1 MEFNAAGFLMKNKKL
16 FTKILLSWDQIE
28 NKREM
33 PWKGEKDPYKIWI
46 SEIILQQTRVH
57 QGMSYYYKFI
67 KSFPDV
73 QSLAHAT
80 EEKVFKHWE
89 GLGYYSR
96 CRNLIVSAKF
106 ITTKLKGKFPE
117 QYEDILALKGIG
129 VYTASAIASFAF
141 DQPYAVVDG
150 NVFRVLSRFFGME
163 VPVDTTE
170 GKKIY
175 STLANQLLA
184 KKIPGVYN
192 QAIMDF
198 GAIVCKPLHP
208 LCETCPLQIKCIA
221 FKEKKVNSLP
231 LKKKS
236 IKRKERFFTYVI
248 AEYNNAFYVRKRI
261 AKDIWQGLYEFMLVE
276 TKQILTE
283 GQLQEM
289 KTSARLFG
297 GENFIIT
304 NVSKTFSQ
312 KLTHQTI
319 TGNFFH
325 IRLSNPPEIGGAY
338 DLVLKEQLDLL
349 PFPKFIV
356 SYLKD
361 KNVSLN
367 LIYSEPLI

>member
-1 MEFNAAGFLMKNKKL
+1 MKNKKI
-16 FTKILLSWDQIE
+16 FTEILLSWNRNE
-28 NKREM
+28 NKRQM

-57 QGMSYYYKFI
+57 QGMSYYYRFI

-73 QSLAHAT
+73 QSLAHAP
-80 EEKVFKHWE
+80 EQKVFKHWE

-96 CRNLIVSAKF
+96 CRNLIESAKF
-106 ITTKLKGKFPE
+106 ITTKLNGKFPE
-117 QYEDILALKGIG
+117 KYEDILALKGIG

-141 DQPYAVVDG
+141 NKPYAVVDG

-175 STLANQLLA
+175 STLANQLLD
-184 KKIPGVYN
+184 KKSPGVYN

-221 FKEKKVNSLP
+221 FKKKKVNSLP
-231 LKKKS
+231 LKKKG

-261 AKDIWQGLYEFMLVE
+261 AKDIWQGLYEFILIE

-289 KTSARLFG
+289 KTCAGLFG
-297 GENFIIT
+297 SDTFIVT
-304 NVSKTFSQ
+304 NISKTFSQ

-319 TGNFFH
+319 TGKIFH
-325 IRLSNPPEIGGAY
+325 IHLANPAEIEDAY
-338 DLVLKEQLDLL
+338 SLVSREQLQLL
-349 PFPKFIV
+349 PFPKFIA

-361 KNVSLN
+361 
-367 LIYSEPLI
+367 